1 MLTALRPG
9 WNSRNWNEVLTR
21 KWKKDNNK
29 WTKEWTALSK
39 ANSKKDLEDEGVIVK
54 LPVYAV

>member
-9 WNSRNWNEVLTR
+9 WNSRNWNELHTR
-21 KWKKDNNK
+21 KWKKNNNNNK
-29 WTKEWTALSK
+29 WTQEWTALSK
-39 ANSKKDLEDEGVIVK
+39 ANSKKDEGVIVE